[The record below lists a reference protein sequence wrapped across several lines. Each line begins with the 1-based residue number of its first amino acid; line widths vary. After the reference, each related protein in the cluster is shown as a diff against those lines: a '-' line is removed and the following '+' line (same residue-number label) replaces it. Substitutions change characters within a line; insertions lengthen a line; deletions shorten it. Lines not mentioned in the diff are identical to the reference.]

1 MKKSR
6 IAIFFLCVILLVAS
20 LSAFTACNPEQ
31 EDELEPHPIAGI
43 WVGYREGDPNAQ
55 FYMVVEATLSEKNG
69 EPEYFYRVS
78 SYRVKVI
85 SGTTG
90 LTIEFSAINNSTTT
104 GIQIIGEQE
113 FVSINSYLYEV
124 NSSAFNAWSV
134 SWLNDDR
141 ITLTANYS
149 AWYDAPPEYHF
160 KRDAITL
167 EEWQQIA
174 IETNDDGF
182 VIINALTGNP
192 VPYFYEENN

>member
-20 LSAFTACNPEQ
+20 LSVFTACNQKP

-55 FYMVVEATLSEKNG
+55 FYMVVEATLGEKNG
-69 EPEYFYRVS
+69 EPTYFYKVS
-78 SYRVKVI
+78 SYRAKANLETYIV
-85 SGTTG
+85 
-90 LTIEFSAINNSTTT
+90 EYSAINNSTTT
-104 GIQIIGEQE
+104 GIQIVGEQE

-141 ITLTANYS
+141 ITLTANSS

-160 KRDAITL
+160 KRDTITL

-174 IETNDDGF
+174 IETDDDGF
-182 VIINALTGNP
+182 IVINGLTGNP